1 MRNVGFIT
9 KNKFFEG
16 FKKILI
22 KNGFNVYDGN
32 DGKNEYK
39 KLNLIIIEYFKNEN
53 YDNILNKYPG
63 KIAFFDFDEQMIF
76 EKIKDK
82 RILAVINNGK
92 YKQRTC
98 KVLDIKEINSEI
110 NYRRMVK
117 YVKMAIGFSNGKVVD
132 NNA

>member
-22 KNGFNVYDGN
+22 KNGFNVYDG
-32 DGKNEYK
+32 KNEYRE
-39 KLNLIIIEYFKNEN
+39 LNLLIIEYFKNEN

-92 YKQRTC
+92 YKEMTC
-98 KVLDIKEINSEI
+98 KVLNIKEINSEI
-110 NYRRMVK
+110 NYIRMVK
-117 YVKMAIGFSNGKVVD
+117 YVKMAIGFCNGKVVD